1 MSNVAINLRTFNLF
15 WLEIM
20 KEHAIFIY
28 SGLPHE
34 KGDLLEKAKRFETL
48 YKNEYDQWKNMHKSS
63 ATETEIAINN
73 SISLTEQFLSF
84 KLLLLELKKTCK
96 LEGSL
101 FPLQLDHVAREAQE
115 YLFLLKKINP
125 SLPDLVIPGTLSK
138 ELFWIG
144 IMGDHASFV
153 DHLLDPTEQ
162 NMICVAQTFAKDY
175 YSFLPACN
183 TVISPITNNSL
194 TGQIFTETTNLRN
207 WKAELTQLRK
217 ECRLHAIVP
226 PLFFDHLKREADF
239 FLTFLRNENNI

>member
-1 MSNVAINLRTFNLF
+1 MSDVVVNLRSFNLF

-34 KGDLLEKAKRFETL
+34 KGDLLEKAKRFEVL
-48 YKNEYDQWKNMHKSS
+48 YKNEYDQWKNTHKSS
-63 ATETEIAINN
+63 FAKTEIAIHNA
-73 SISLTEQFLSF
+73 ISLTEQFLSF
-84 KLLLLELKKTCK
+84 KLHLLELKKTCK

-115 YLFLLKKINP
+115 YLLLLKNSNL
-125 SLPDLVIPGTLSK
+125 SLCDLVIPATISK
-138 ELFWIG
+138 VLFWVG

-162 NMICVAQTFAKDY
+162 NMICVAQNFAKDY
-175 YSFLPACN
+175 YSLLPVCN
-183 TVISPITNNSL
+183 TEIGPITNNSL
-194 TGQIFTETTNLRN
+194 TGQIFTETINLRN
-207 WKAELTQLRK
+207 WKAELTQLKK
-217 ECRLHAIVP
+217 ECRLLAIVP

-239 FLTFLRNENNI
+239 FLTICQK